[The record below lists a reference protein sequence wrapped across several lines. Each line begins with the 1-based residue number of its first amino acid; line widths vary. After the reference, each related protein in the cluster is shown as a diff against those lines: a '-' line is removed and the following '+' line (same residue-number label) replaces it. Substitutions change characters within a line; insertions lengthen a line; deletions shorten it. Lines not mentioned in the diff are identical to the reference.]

1 MTALEYRGALVALA
15 DRLEGRLGTFYRSL
29 LGEPVRS
36 LGSGYWE
43 FELVGGLRL
52 GVFRPQPGQD
62 DRFGGGSSGDFS
74 LCLEVVNL
82 ERAIAQVIDLGATV
96 PAPIRV
102 ASHGREVDAI
112 DPAGNRLI
120 LYEPTGSRVVD
131 LRTVP

>member
-1 MTALEYRGALVALA
+1 MMGFEYRGALVALA
-15 DRLEGRLGTFYRSL
+15 DRLDGRLGAFYRSL

-36 LGSGYWE
+36 LGTGYWE

-82 ERAIAQVIDLGATV
+82 EQAIARATDCGATV
-96 PAPIRV
+96 QQPIRI

-120 LYEPTGSRVVD
+120 LYEPLISQPPDR
-131 LRTVP
+131 PN